1 MSTAKHLRGP
11 FAYTCHVC
19 KVEFYDGRT
28 RRQDTCKAEFCQRE
42 RHRIYQLAKNRAQGR
57 PVKFDVDALT
67 AMDEKAEAV
76 WVAKFQRQELDYHGV
91 SAKQQQEWLANQAA
105 RVVELRQ
112 GMGL

>member
-57 PVKFDVDALT
+57 PVKFDPGALC
-67 AMDEKAEAV
+67 ASDEKAIEV
-76 WVAKFQRQELDYHGV
+76 WNRTRPGAKSLAEQERDYYA
-91 SAKQQQEWLANQAA
+91 AKTSPFERRGGAWL
-105 RVVELRQ
+105 
-112 GMGL
+112 